1 MSSVACVYFPK
12 GGPENTDEALGI
24 ARKRAEEL
32 GIKTIV
38 LATTGGDTAA
48 QAVSRFPGCK
58 VVVVTHAAGFHT
70 PNAQEL
76 TVENRAVIEK
86 GGGVILTAMHA
97 FAGVGR
103 AVRRKFATYQLEEI
117 MANTLKIFGAGMKV
131 VVEVSLMAADAGLV
145 RTDEEV
151 IAIAGKGRGAD
162 TVVVLQP
169 ANSQDF
175 FDLKVKEILCM
186 PRS

>member
-1 MSSVACVYFPK
+1 
-12 GGPENTDEALGI
+12 
-24 ARKRAEEL
+24 
-32 GIKTIV
+32 
-38 LATTGGDTAA
+38 
-48 QAVSRFPGCK
+48 
-58 VVVVTHAAGFHT
+58 
-70 PNAQEL
+70 
-76 TVENRAVIEK
+76 
-86 GGGVILTAMHA
+86 
-97 FAGVGR
+97 
-103 AVRRKFATYQLEEI
+103 
-117 MANTLKIFGAGMKV
+117 MKV
-131 VVEVSLMAADAGLV
+131 VVEVSMMAADAGLV